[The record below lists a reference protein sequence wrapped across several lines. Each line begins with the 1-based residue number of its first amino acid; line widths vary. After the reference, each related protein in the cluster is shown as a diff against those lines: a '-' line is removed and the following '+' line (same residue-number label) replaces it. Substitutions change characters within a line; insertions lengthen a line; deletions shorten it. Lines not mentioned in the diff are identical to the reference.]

1 MAWIEVQSTGSGNM
15 ARGMRQVAGFRVRS
29 GCVIGTCKSG
39 LGEEDLCWGKP
50 LDEVHGPLTAR
61 TWPGSRPAGQ
71 RCIRCRR
78 RLMEQ
83 AAAEW
88 EHLSAC
94 AVGHPAEGADTREAS
109 REDVL
114 QEAAQELFAGE
125 PHDALLA
132 AVGIVLPAEG
142 DLIICNRKQSMVRD
156 GGTMNVTGQIV
167 QHMFR
172 SAKGWLGIDDP
183 VLLNERAQKDSEVLL
198 LGQRHALAVEPEFVA
213 AKSPS

>member
-15 ARGMRQVAGFRVRS
+15 ARGMREVAGLRVRS

-39 LGEEDLCWGKP
+39 FGEEDLCWGKP
-50 LDEVHGPLTAR
+50 LDEVHGPLAAR

-94 AVGHPAEGADTREAS
+94 AVGHPAEVTR
-109 REDVL
+109 
-114 QEAAQELFAGE
+114 AA
-125 PHDALLA
+125 
-132 AVGIVLPAEG
+132 LPAAWASEEH
-142 DLIICNRKQSMVRD
+142 RD
-156 GGTMNVTGQIV
+156 
-167 QHMFR
+167 
-172 SAKGWLGIDDP
+172 
-183 VLLNERAQKDSEVLL
+183 
-198 LGQRHALAVEPEFVA
+198 HAGPCPAGYG
-213 AKSPS
+213 